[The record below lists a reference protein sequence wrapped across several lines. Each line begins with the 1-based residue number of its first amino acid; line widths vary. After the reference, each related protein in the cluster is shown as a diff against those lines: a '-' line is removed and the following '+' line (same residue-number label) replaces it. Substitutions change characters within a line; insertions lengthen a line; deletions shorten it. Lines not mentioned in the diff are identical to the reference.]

1 MWYFNILKICNT
13 QNLLC
18 WISSAPVCA
27 IYSDICKSCINI
39 WLIDWLI
46 DWDYF
51 FQECSWPTNM
61 RCIVLQTS
69 RLVLNEVFCYSLIM
83 SCKPYKLFYET
94 WSLSD
99 LSWKGSSDIWICC
112 WCEWHMLNS
121 FFLWGLTDWKLLRGI
136 DNLL

>member
-27 IYSDICKSCINI
+27 IYSDICKSCIDI
-39 WLIDWLI
+39 WLIDWLRLLLPRMYMTHRYALFCAS
-46 DWDYF
+46 DF
-51 FQECSWPTNM
+51 
-61 RCIVLQTS
+61 QTS
-69 RLVLNEVFCYSLIM
+69 GNLFRTKYFVIIM

-99 LSWKGSSDIWICC
+99 LSWKGSSDTWICC

-121 FFLWGLTDWKLLRGI
+121 FFLWGLTDWKLMRGI